1 MYLSNP
7 NIIRYN
13 YSKKKKSL
21 VPMFIFITFCLILQ
35 FISTFRSIQA
45 LFKNSIQLFTKDF
58 KTQFMKNT
66 FIYHIADFLSAYQ
79 PFSMLT
85 SVELQTIAST
95 IKIINIE
102 KNNSL
107 FEINDVLHD
116 SFYIVA
122 SGTITLTVISDAEE
136 TLLNKCYT
144 GDIFGLRPFFAK
156 NNYQM
161 TAKAREESIIY
172 AIPIATFRPFVNQNS
187 EILNFLL
194 ESFAVNTKSSL
205 DRTSSGKSIS
215 DPANYNENQSSDVL
229 FFQNLNYNKVP
240 LCVNP
245 SQTIQDVARLMT
257 DNLLDNALIIQ
268 NNHPIGIVTDSDF
281 RSKVATG
288 KLSIT
293 ATIDALMSAP
303 VITVAENI
311 SVAEAQLILL
321 KHQVSHL
328 CVTYDG
334 TNNSHIKGIISEH
347 DIVVSQANNPG
358 VLIKEIKK
366 SQNGKEL
373 KQVRNKLTDIIQS
386 SLEKN
391 IPLTHINAICTEIT
405 FAISKRAVEL
415 AILELGSP
423 PTDFA
428 WLSIGSQGRKEQ
440 LLLTSQ
446 DSILIFDDVK
456 EDRHRDVKDYF
467 LKLSKKVVALLEKVG
482 YPESKNGTMAS
493 TIFWCKSLTDWSKQY
508 NNWMNTPIE
517 TKDEIISIFFDYELV
532 FGSQKIEDTLT
543 DLIVKNSK
551 NNVLFFDFLGNDTL
565 KKPAPLNFFK
575 KFTVEEE
582 GIHKG
587 KFDIKTKALQPL
599 IDSARLFVLQM
610 NIKGV
615 NSTYLRFKQ
624 LAIIDTKHSEI
635 YLNCAEA
642 FLILSKFRTLEGLKN
657 DSDGQYI
664 NLDELSKI
672 DKEKLKNAL
681 SPMREMEELIKSR
694 FQLTQFS

>member
-1 MYLSNP
+1 M
-7 NIIRYN
+7 
-13 YSKKKKSL
+13 
-21 VPMFIFITFCLILQ
+21 Q
-35 FISTFRSIQA
+35 
-45 LFKNSIQLFTKDF
+45 NSFS
-58 KTQFMKNT
+58 
-66 FIYHIADFLSAYQ
+66 YHIADFLKEYQ
-79 PFSMLT
+79 PFSLL
-85 SVELQTIAST
+85 SDADLLTIAAT
-95 IKIINIE
+95 VKILNLE

-122 SGTITLTVISDAEE
+122 SGTMTLTIISDAEE

-172 AIPIATFRPFVNQNS
+172 AIPIVSFKPFVNQNAD
-187 EILNFLL
+187 ILNFLL

-205 DRTSSGKSIS
+205 GRLTNATSIS
-215 DPANYNENQSSDVL
+215 DPTSYNENQSGDVL
-229 FFQNLNYNKVP
+229 FFQTLNYNKVP
-240 LCVNP
+240 LCVTT
-245 SQTIQDVARLMT
+245 SHTIQQVAQLMT
-257 DNLLDNALIIQ
+257 DNLLDNALIVQ

-281 RSKVATG
+281 RSKIATG
-288 KLSIT
+288 KLALSSK
-293 ATIDALMSAP
+293 IDALMSAP
-303 VITVAENI
+303 VISVAENI
-311 SVAEAQLILL
+311 SVAEAQLMLL

-328 CVTYDG
+328 CVTFDG
-334 TNNSHIKGIISEH
+334 TNNSHIKGVISEH

-366 SQNGKEL
+366 SQNGKDL
-373 KQVRNKLTDIIQS
+373 KQVRTKLTDIIQS

-391 IPLTHINAICTEIT
+391 IPLTHINAISSEIT
-405 FAISKRAVEL
+405 LAISKRAVEL

-423 PTDFA
+423 PTEFA

-446 DSILIFDDVK
+446 DSILIFNDVK
-456 EDRHRDVKDYF
+456 EENYRDVKDYF
-467 LKLSKKVVALLEKVG
+467 LKLAKKVVVLLEKVG

-517 TKDEIISIFFDYELV
+517 TKDEIVSIFFDLELV

-543 DLIVKNSK
+543 ELIYKNTK
-551 NNVLFFDFLGNDTL
+551 NNTLFFDFLGNDTL
-565 KKPAPLNFFK
+565 KKPAPLTFFK
-575 KFTVEEE
+575 KFNTEEE
-582 GIHKG
+582 GVHKG

-599 IDSARLFVLQM
+599 TDAARLLTLHM
-610 NIKGV
+610 NIRGI

-624 LAIIDTKHSEI
+624 LAITDTKHAEE
-635 YLNCAEA
+635 YLNGAEA

-657 DSDGQYI
+657 DSDGQFI
-664 NLDELSKI
+664 NLEELTKI

-681 SPMREMEELIKSR
+681 APMRELEELIKSR

>member
-1 MYLSNP
+1 M
-7 NIIRYN
+7 
-13 YSKKKKSL
+13 
-21 VPMFIFITFCLILQ
+21 Q
-35 FISTFRSIQA
+35 
-45 LFKNSIQLFTKDF
+45 NSFS
-58 KTQFMKNT
+58 
-66 FIYHIADFLSAYQ
+66 YHIADFLKEYQ
-79 PFSMLT
+79 PFSLL
-85 SVELQTIAST
+85 SDADLLTIAAT
-95 IKIINIE
+95 VKILNLE

-122 SGTITLTVISDAEE
+122 SGTMTLTIISDAEE

-172 AIPIATFRPFVNQNS
+172 AIPIVSFKPFVNQNAD
-187 EILNFLL
+187 ILNFLL

-205 DRTSSGKSIS
+205 GRLTNATTIS
-215 DPANYNENQSSDVL
+215 DPTSYNENQSGDVL
-229 FFQNLNYNKVP
+229 FFQTLNYNKVP
-240 LCVNP
+240 LCVTT
-245 SQTIQDVARLMT
+245 SHTIQQVAQLMT
-257 DNLLDNALIIQ
+257 DNLLDNALIVQ

-281 RSKVATG
+281 RSKIATG
-288 KLSIT
+288 KLALSSK
-293 ATIDALMSAP
+293 IDALMSAP
-303 VITVAENI
+303 VISVAENI
-311 SVAEAQLILL
+311 SVAEAQLMLL

-328 CVTYDG
+328 CVTFDG
-334 TNNSHIKGIISEH
+334 TNNSHIKGVISEH

-366 SQNGKEL
+366 SQNGKDL
-373 KQVRNKLTDIIQS
+373 KQVRTKLTDIIQS

-391 IPLTHINAICTEIT
+391 IPLTHINAISSEIT
-405 FAISKRAVEL
+405 LAISKRAVEL

-423 PTDFA
+423 PTEFA

-446 DSILIFDDVK
+446 DSILIFNDVK
-456 EDRHRDVKDYF
+456 VENYRDVKDYF
-467 LKLSKKVVALLEKVG
+467 LKLAKKVVVLLEKVG

-517 TKDEIISIFFDYELV
+517 TKDEIVSIFFDLELV

-543 DLIVKNSK
+543 ELIYKNTK
-551 NNVLFFDFLGNDTL
+551 NNTLFFDFLGNDTL
-565 KKPAPLNFFK
+565 KKPAPLTFFK
-575 KFTVEEE
+575 KFNTEEE
-582 GIHKG
+582 GVHKG

-599 IDSARLFVLQM
+599 TDAARLLTLHM
-610 NIKGV
+610 NIRGI

-624 LAIIDTKHSEI
+624 LAITDTKHAEE
-635 YLNCAEA
+635 YLNGAEA

-657 DSDGQYI
+657 DSDGQFI
-664 NLDELSKI
+664 NLEELTKI

-681 SPMREMEELIKSR
+681 APMRELEELIKSR